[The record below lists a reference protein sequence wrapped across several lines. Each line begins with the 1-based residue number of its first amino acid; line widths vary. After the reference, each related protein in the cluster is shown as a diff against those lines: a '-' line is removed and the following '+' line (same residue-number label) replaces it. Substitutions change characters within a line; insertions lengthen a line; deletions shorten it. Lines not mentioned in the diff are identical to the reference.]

1 MVKSQVNGQ
10 RNILTM
16 KTELEVW
23 ETIEY
28 PQLIF
33 YMALIQAMRL
43 SHSLVYFQNSK
54 IVKTYRSWNPWPKFN
69 VEVYLQIIY
78 FSEATFVLVTL
89 SDLETRSVT

>member
-1 MVKSQVNGQ
+1 MVKSQLNGQ

-23 ETIEY
+23 EIIEY

-33 YMALIQAMRL
+33 IFMALIQAKRL
-43 SHSLVYFQNSK
+43 SYSLVHFQNTK
-54 IVKTYRSWNPWPKFN
+54 IVETYRSWNPKFN

-78 FSEATFVLVTL
+78 FSRATFVLVTL